1 MATPASYPGQRL
13 LAVAAVAGPVV
24 FLLSDVAYLT
34 AGNGINNG
42 VLGGTIGVWSVFLL
56 GWAFLGISR
65 ALEPAAPR
73 GALTLLVLAVPM
85 VAGGAAFNV
94 NGIHWDHFG
103 NDFMGVTDGDAAF
116 GFLAFLPW
124 GWFAPA
130 SFVVAGIFVWRTAI
144 APRWAAALTGLTG
157 LLFISARPAQVDAL
171 AIVCDVTMVLGMV
184 PIGLALLRHASDAR
198 ARDAARASARVR
210 ANG

>member
-1 MATPASYPGQRL
+1 MATPAAYPGRRL
-13 LAVAAVAGPVV
+13 LAIAAIVAPVV
-24 FLLSDVAYLT
+24 FLLSDVAYISV
-34 AGNGINNG
+34 GNGINNG
-42 VLGGTIGVWSVFLL
+42 VLGGAIGVWSVFLL

-65 ALEPAAPR
+65 ALEPVAPR

-103 NDFMGVTDGDAAF
+103 NDFMGVTESDATV

-130 SFVVAGIFVWRTAI
+130 SLVVAGVFVWRTAI
-144 APRWAAALTGLTG
+144 APRWAGALTALNG
-157 LLFISARPAQVDAL
+157 LLFISARPAQIDAL
-171 AIVCDVTMVLGMV
+171 AMVCDVTMVLGMV
-184 PIGLALLRHASDAR
+184 PIGMALLRGASDAKNV
-198 ARDAARASARVR
+198 DATEMPVGS
-210 ANG
+210 

>member
-13 LAVAAVAGPVV
+13 LALAAVVGPVV
-24 FLLSDVAYLT
+24 FLLSDVAYIT

-42 VLGGTIGVWSVFLL
+42 VLGGAIGVWSVFLL

-65 ALEPAAPR
+65 ALEPVAPR
-73 GALTLLVLAVPM
+73 GAVTLLVLAVPM

-94 NGIHWDHFG
+94 NGIHWDRFG
-103 NDFMGVTDGDAAF
+103 NDFMGVTDSDAAI

-130 SFVVAGIFVWRTAI
+130 LFVVAGVFVWRTAI
-144 APRWAAALTGLTG
+144 APRWAGALTALTG
-157 LLFISARPAQVDAL
+157 LLFISARPAQIDAL
-171 AIVCDVTMVLGMV
+171 AIGCDIVMVLGLV
-184 PIGLALLRHASDAR
+184 PIGLTLLQ
-198 ARDAARASARVR
+198 RASASRGVA
-210 ANG
+210 ANELPVGA